1 MARLFSNTY
10 HFMRIRTGAAASLA
24 AVLLIG
30 FHVAAA
36 RAVGAGPRQP
46 REKIPTVTLS
56 PRALLKR
63 TVNCLVPVY
72 PNGRG
77 LRVKGAVAVKVLIDE
92 TGAVQSAKVVSGHP
106 FFRAEAV
113 RAAMRWTF
121 RPAEFKDRPA
131 KATGVLRLLFS
142 PDDAEMR
149 RQCARLRPTP

>member
-1 MARLFSNTY
+1 
-10 HFMRIRTGAAASLA
+10 MRIRPAAAASLA

-30 FHVAAA
+30 FHVAA
-36 RAVGAGPRQP
+36 RAVGAFPRRP
-46 REKIPTVTLS
+46 REKTPTVTLS

-72 PNGRG
+72 PGGRG

-92 TGAVQSAKVVSGHP
+92 TGAVQSAKAVSGHP

-113 RAAMRWTF
+113 RTAMRWTF
-121 RPAEFKDRPA
+121 RPVEVKDKPA

-149 RQCARLRPTP
+149 RRCARLWPTP